1 MRGSV
6 DSQRGLPCLA
16 GDMVSVNVCIVH
28 DVNFHAGLFCG
39 LNMGLDIVSGI
50 DHQCRCPATA
60 AERRMRDRLDPDAKL
75 THDHGLHAISRRT
88 RDAPAGCTRRRVGS
102 CRAVCL
108 EYDYEVRR
116 PARRAKDSDQVRRLL
131 AIAAVL
137 DGASRA
143 DAAKVGGMERQT
155 LEPSRTSASHTS
167 APGREP
173 TNRIPMRSRH
183 LEKTST
189 PAWRKSAAALRRT
202 HL

>member
-75 THDHGLHAISRRT
+75 THDHGLHPISRRT

-102 CRAVCL
+102 CCHCRR
-108 EYDYEVRR
+108 VR
-116 PARRAKDSDQVRRLL
+116 PNSIARRTSGCSCVKIGCQTASSNPTTTSSITAVTPGTPSLHSRGKSCRSGSAIGPASVDQCEDSYNSPVQVLP
-131 AIAAVL
+131 
-137 DGASRA
+137 
-143 DAAKVGGMERQT
+143 
-155 LEPSRTSASHTS
+155 EP
-167 APGREP
+167 
-173 TNRIPMRSRH
+173 
-183 LEKTST
+183 
-189 PAWRKSAAALRRT
+189 
-202 HL
+202 